1 MIQNEQRKKQE
12 MRTIKFFSMILCVML
27 SYVGFHMA
35 IVHTETSNIGNDIVN
50 GFKHLV
56 DKPLVIIPSDGFNI
70 YTLMYVGG
78 IFLITGLFA
87 MYFYY
92 YSKRRL
98 YDKGA
103 AGTAEW
109 NTNLKAYNKKYTSPF
124 GKEDN
129 SGYDNIILSQKVFL
143 SQNGRKTRRNTHV
156 FVIGGSGAGKSRFV
170 VKPNVL
176 QFNASFAITDPKG
189 ELLET
194 LGSAL
199 EQNGYEIKVFN
210 LSEMHKSMCYN
221 PYAYI
226 RDENG
231 VRTMVKCII
240 DNTRGTDQNTGDP
253 IWEDSMTALLQAIS
267 FYMIEVLP
275 EKDRS
280 FTTAME
286 FLRMAQIDE
295 NNTGQATKFDKL
307 FEDLRAEN
315 PKSMAVMSYDTFRIG
330 SGKTL
335 KSILI
340 TTMTRLDVF
349 NMTSVANLTTSDT
362 IHLEEIGTKK
372 CALFIIIPPANK
384 TFNFITATL
393 YSQLFETLY
402 NQVDNICPLSWWY
415 EKPNKMGGKEYY
427 LTPKDKK
434 RTKGE
439 AKKLFSMLPESKVI
453 KNEKTGRFDIYC
465 KKHDTIIESFDSRK
479 RAKEYL
485 EEAKSAKLVRGYRS
499 LPYNTRFL
507 LDEFANI
514 GTIPNFVPMLS
525 TMRSYGISCTIIM
538 QNLAQIQTMYEK
550 EYGTVIGNCDS
561 FLFLGAQEKE
571 TIEYVME
578 MLSEGEVVQKTDTIS
593 VKNNSEGRQ
602 TTGQNL
608 MTFDQIRQMP
618 DSDCILLIRGEKPF
632 YGKKYEYMDH
642 PNYKLT
648 GDANP
653 DNNYDNKFDN
663 RKNKEEE
670 QDQVKIRKEK
680 TKLVKAAKNKLVS
693 YEFNQI
699 ELFNKIT
706 GGDIKKLEQNATV
719 ETSSGDVAV
728 TDEQKEEV
736 KKRKKNNASGTST
749 KIDGAE
755 LNDVMEEGMGELSG
769 FVDSSFRR
777 GDEGLEP

>member
-1 MIQNEQRKKQE
+1 MIENEKRKKQQ
-12 MRTIKFFSMILCVML
+12 MSSIKIFSIILCILV

-35 IVHTETSNIGNDIVN
+35 VVHTETSNFVSDITN
-50 GFKHLV
+50 GFKHLIE
-56 DKPLVIIPSDGFNI
+56 KPLIIMPFTV
-70 YTLMYVGG
+70 YTVLYVGG
-78 IFLITGLFA
+78 VFLFTGLFA

-129 SGYDNIILSQKVFL
+129 SGYDNIILSKNVYL

-194 LGSAL
+194 LGKPL
-199 EQNGYEIKVFN
+199 QENGYEIKVFN

-267 FYMIEVLP
+267 FYMIEELP

-307 FEDLRAEN
+307 FEDLRKRKPN
-315 PKSMAVMSYDTFRIG
+315 SMAVMSYDTFRIG

-349 NMTSVANLTTSDT
+349 NMTSVANLTTKDT
-362 IHLEEIGTKK
+362 IHLEEIGVKK

-384 TFNFITATL
+384 TFNFIAATL

-415 EKPNKMGGKEYY
+415 EKPNGRGGYEYY
-427 LTPKDKK
+427 LTPKDKIRK
-434 RTKGE
+434 KAE
-439 AKKLFSMLPESKVI
+439 VKKLFEMLPDSKVV
-453 KNEKTGRFDIYC
+453 KNEKTNRYDIYH
-465 KKHDTIIESFDSRK
+465 KKSDTIIESFDSRK

-485 EEAKSAKLVRGYRS
+485 EEAKGAKLVRGSRS

-514 GTIPNFVPMLS
+514 GTIPDFVPMLS

-561 FLFLGAQEKE
+561 FLFLGGQEKE

-578 MLSEGEVVQKTDTIS
+578 MLSEGEVIQKTDTIS
-593 VKNNSEGRQ
+593 THNNSQGRQ
-602 TTGQNL
+602 TTSQNL

-632 YGKKYEYMDH
+632 YGKKYEYTEH

-648 GDANP
+648 GDADP
-653 DNNYDNKFDN
+653 DNNYDNRLDN
-663 RKNKEEE
+663 RDSTEE
-670 QDQVKIRKEK
+670 QDQVKMVKEK
-680 TKLVKAAKNKLVS
+680 KKMVEAAKDKLAS
-693 YEFNQI
+693 YDYDQV
-699 ELFNKIT
+699 ELFQKIT
-706 GGDIKKLEQNATV
+706 GGDISKLNEVATV
-719 ETSSGDVAV
+719 ETGSDDIA
-728 TDEQKEEV
+728 TNDEQRTEV
-736 KKRKKNNASGTST
+736 KKRKNNNASGTST

-755 LNDVMEEGMGELSG
+755 LNDVMETGFEG

-777 GDEGLEP
+777 DDGMEVG